1 VPGSFLPNGST
12 IVSYP
17 FFKDNMWERIH
28 TLAYS
33 KTVDKLIVEVSTL
46 ENAAILG
53 AAALYYDNIQ

>member
-1 VPGSFLPNGST
+1 
-12 IVSYP
+12 
-17 FFKDNMWERIH
+17 MWERIH

-33 KTVDKLIVEVSTL
+33 KTVDKLIIEVSTL